1 MVRTSK
7 SFVNMYTKNNE
18 KSRAAFRLENNVI
31 GDYLKCIEDWC
42 GIKINNK
49 KGWVQRVD
57 LFGGDIEEAKGQK

>member
-18 KSRAAFRLENNVI
+18 KSRVAFRLENNVI